1 MSGAER
7 RDARRRDEHQ
17 EWDEL
22 AVGWAMHA
30 LEPEDETAFT
40 AHLAG
45 CARCRGTVSDTTEVM
60 AALASDLPPAEPS
73 DELRERLRAAVAAT
87 EQVHRPEPAST
98 GVPAVIALPAPVDL
112 RVRRT
117 GWRRAPQLL
126 VAAGVAAVLGL
137 GAWTV
142 ALTQDRDAAR
152 ATAASQ
158 ASMISALLAP
168 GQMSV
173 ARMESDGTTVAT
185 VVAHDGQAQVVTEG
199 MTTNDTAD
207 STYVLWGLTDDGPV
221 AIGTFDVVTDATD
234 LRTVGSDATGLDDYS
249 AYAISLEPG
258 RQAPSE
264 PTDVVAR
271 GQVTS

>member
-1 MSGAER
+1 MSGRDR
-7 RDARRRDEHQ
+7 RDAGHEA
-17 EWDEL
+17 WDEL
-22 AVGWAMHA
+22 AVGWALHA
-30 LEPEDETAFT
+30 LEPEDEAGFG

-45 CARCRGTVSDTTEVM
+45 CDRCRTTVADTTEVM
-60 AALASDLPPAEPS
+60 GAMASDLPQAEPS
-73 DELRERLRAAVAAT
+73 EELRERLRAAVAAT
-87 EQVHRPEPAST
+87 EQVHRPAPAST
-98 GVPAVIALPAPVDL
+98 GRPTVIAVPTPIGAAT
-112 RVRRT
+112 RRT

-137 GAWTV
+137 GAWNV

-158 ASMISALLAP
+158 ASMMSALLAP

-173 ARMESDGTTVAT
+173 ARMESDGHTVAT
-185 VVAHDGQAQVVTEG
+185 VVAHDGQAQVVTDG
-199 MTTNDTAD
+199 MSANDTTD
-207 STYVLWGLTDDGPV
+207 STYVLWGLTDDGAVPL
-221 AIGTFDVVTDATD
+221 GTFDVVSDATD

-258 RQAPSE
+258 RSAPIQ